1 MKALVTGGVRS
12 GKSFHAESLVVAH
25 ERVTYV
31 APGPAADPDE
41 DPEWAQRVA
50 RHQERRP
57 SHWTTIE
64 TTDLVAA
71 IEGGDSGGSDPDSAV
86 LIDCLGTWL
95 TSQIDELDGWDA
107 IREEWEQVLLDRV
120 DAAVEALA
128 RTQRTVVLV
137 TNEVG
142 LGVVPEH
149 RSGRIFRDLLGVV
162 NQRFAA
168 ECDEVLLVVAGRV
181 ITL

>member
-1 MKALVTGGVRS
+1 MKVLVTGGVRS
-12 GKSFHAESLVVAH
+12 GKSFHAESLVVA
-25 ERVTYV
+25 EEVVTYV
-31 APGPAADPDE
+31 APGPAADPDA
-41 DPEWAQRVA
+41 DPEWAERVV

-57 SHWTTIE
+57 THWRTFE
-64 TTDLVAA
+64 TTDLTDA
-71 IEGGDSGGSDPDSAV
+71 IKNAEGAV

-107 IREEWEQVLLDRV
+107 VREDWEPILLARV
-120 DAAVEALA
+120 DEAVRAVA
-128 RTQRTVVLV
+128 RTDRTVVLV

-149 RSGRIFRDLLGVV
+149 RSGRVFRDLLGVV

-181 ITL
+181 LSL